1 MRHRLQV
8 TCPLCGKQFTLE
20 IDVGTYLSVETTTPA
35 RRREIPLVLRG
46 REVKVDFIRRAMRA
60 LASKDP
66 SGMVEISEVVEIAEK
81 VGLSKEEVG
90 EILKSEK
97 EAGVIY
103 EPKPGI
109 LSFTSPPEK
118 SESR

>member
-1 MRHRLQV
+1 MQII
-8 TCPLCGKQFTLE
+8 CPLCGRQFSLE
-20 IDVGTYLSVETTTPA
+20 IDVGTYVSVETAVPA
-35 RRREIPLVLRG
+35 KRREIPLLLRG

-66 SGMVEISEVVEIAEK
+66 SGMVEVSEVMEIAEK

-103 EPKPGI
+103 EPKPGV
-109 LSFTSPPEK
+109 LTFTSPPER
-118 SESR
+118 SREPI